1 MNGKKKRVMT
11 GRRGA
16 GRGLA
21 NWFKQAA
28 SSTLPVHC
36 TPARNRRDPRLR
48 GTECFRKKRN
58 SNREAFKA
66 VAVHVRQHAFPSQE
80 SPS

>member
-1 MNGKKKRVMT
+1 MRGRKRPVRAAPM
-11 GRRGA
+11 A
-16 GRGLA
+16 AA
-21 NWFKQAA
+21 NWFKQVA

-36 TPARNRRDPRLR
+36 KPVANKQDPRLR
-48 GTECFRKKRN
+48 GTECFRMKRN